1 VTIAEYI
8 ETDLRQKIKN
18 DGKLPTRLT
27 LSSLASEYEVSLTP
41 VRLALEN
48 LICSKHVLKGQNGR
62 LTVNTKRKAK
72 KSVSVSEP
80 ESGLPQHNW
89 DEMITEDII
98 HLSIQGESA
107 YLREESSAQK
117 YGIGRTIIRQVFNR
131 LAGAGL
137 IEHVPRRG
145 WRVHPFREQD
155 MLDYIDI
162 RETLELKA
170 LKLARKHLDPEY
182 LKVLLAANSPDSKG
196 TAQLNNELHSYWIE
210 KSGNRYIRSF
220 FAQSGIYYSYLFS
233 YSTKVTSVVET
244 KAKEHR
250 KILRA
255 LLKKDWD
262 SASKALREHIR
273 LQRPNVTKLFE
284 RIAKQHPKRNRKTG

>member
-1 VTIAEYI
+1 MNISEYI
-8 ETDLRQKIKN
+8 EKDLIEKIRSGRQ
-18 DGKLPTRLT
+18 LPDKLT
-27 LSSLASEYEVSLTP
+27 LNSLAKEYEVSLTP
-41 VRLALEN
+41 VRVALEN
-48 LICSKHVLKGQNGR
+48 LINSNYVIKGENGR
-62 LTVNTKRKAK
+62 LTINTKRKAK
-72 KSVSVSEP
+72 KTDHVSTVD
-80 ESGLPQHNW
+80 SGLPQRNW
-89 DEMITEDII
+89 DEVISEDII
-98 HLSIQGESA
+98 HLSIKGKSN

-117 YGIGRTIIRQVFNR
+117 YGIGRTVIRQVFNR

-170 LKLARKHLDPEY
+170 LKLARKHLDPEH
-182 LKVLLAANSPDSKG
+182 LKVLLVANSPNSKG
-196 TAQLNNELHSYWIE
+196 KAQLNNELHSYWIE
-210 KSGNRYIRSF
+210 KSGNRYIRTF
-220 FAQSGIYYSYLFS
+220 FAQFGIYYSYLFS
-233 YSTKVTSVVET
+233 YSTEVISVVET

-262 SASKALREHIR
+262 AASKALKEHIR

-284 RIAKQHPKRNRKTG
+284 RIAKQHPKRN